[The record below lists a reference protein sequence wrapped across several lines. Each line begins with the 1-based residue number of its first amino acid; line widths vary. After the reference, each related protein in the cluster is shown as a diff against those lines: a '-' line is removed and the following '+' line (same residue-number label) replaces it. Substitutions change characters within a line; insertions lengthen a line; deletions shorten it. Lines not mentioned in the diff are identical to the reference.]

1 MNRRMVFEIL
11 RKLLLVEGI
20 LLLLPMLIALSYR
33 EASWWTFLAVAA
45 VLMLIGGINL
55 HKKPKDRNI
64 YTKDGL
70 LIVGLAWV
78 LWSLFGALPF
88 VLSGAIPNYVDAV
101 FETVSGFTT
110 TGSTILTDI
119 ESLPKGILF
128 WRSFTH
134 WIGGMGVLV
143 FVMAILPL
151 ASERNMYIMRAE
163 VPGPT
168 VGKLVPKANETAK
181 ILYAIYIGLTLLEVV
196 LLLIGGMSFF
206 DSVCHAMATAGTG
219 GFSTM
224 NASVGAYNS
233 AYIEIVITVFMVL
246 FGVNFNVY
254 YLILLRRFK
263 AVFKNEELL
272 VYLGI
277 FAAATLVI
285 AVNISGL
292 YDGFGDALR
301 QSGFTVSSVMSTTGF
316 GVTDYLKWPMLS
328 QHILMILMFFG
339 ACAGSTGGGIKII
352 RLLLIFKIIKRDLR
366 KIARP
371 RLVSCVRVDGTVV
384 EEDTLKGIY
393 TYMLVFITILTLSTA
408 VVAFDGHDIATTFS
422 SVVTCINNVGPG
434 MGVINGPV
442 GNFSSFSVLTKLVLT
457 VDMLIGRLEI
467 FPILMLFM
475 PSLWRK
481 KTL

>member
-1 MNRRMVFEIL
+1 MNRRMVVLIL
-11 RKLLLVEGI
+11 RKLLLVEGV
-20 LLLLPMLIALSYR
+20 LLLLPMLISISYGEKSWLS
-33 EASWWTFLAVAA
+33 FLIVAA
-45 VLMLIGGINL
+45 VLILVGGINM
-55 HKKPKDRNI
+55 HRKPKDQNI

-70 LIVGLAWV
+70 MIVGLAWV

-88 VLSGAIPNYVDAV
+88 VISGAIPNYVDAV

-371 RLVSCVRVDGTVV
+371 RLVSCVRVDGTLV